1 MRTPIARQLEP
12 GLCEDP
18 ALPQG
23 SKLHEDN
30 IETIIRLEA
39 EQEER
44 VSPTGR
50 LSEAIGQF
58 AGTNAF
64 IIVQI
69 AWVAAWIGANSGL
82 VRRLPVFDPFP
93 FALLSM
99 ILALEAVLLTAF
111 VLVRQNRMSSKA
123 DQRSHLDLQ
132 INLLAEREA
141 TKVIQLLQ
149 RIGGHLGIE
158 EDMTDRELEELGK
171 HTKVEDLARD
181 LRRNL
186 DEDPTRGD

>member
-1 MRTPIARQLEP
+1 MRP
-12 GLCEDP
+12 
-18 ALPQG
+18 
-23 SKLHEDN
+23 
-30 IETIIRLEA
+30 
-39 EQEER
+39 
-44 VSPTGR
+44 
-50 LSEAIGQF
+50 
-58 AGTNAF
+58 
-64 IIVQI
+64 
-69 AWVAAWIGANSGL
+69 
-82 VRRLPVFDPFP
+82 LPVFDPFP

-99 ILALEAVLLTAF
+99 ILALEAVLLTGF
-111 VLVRQNRMSSKA
+111 VLIRQNRMSAKA

-158 EDMTDRELEELGK
+158 EDMTDREVEELGK